1 MLDIRKLLMGIG
13 LGVAVVS
20 AGCAPKE
27 SEPAATT
34 ETEAAAPAADAAV
47 STPAPE
53 TAAPAETAPA
63 PEAAAPAAEAA
74 SAEGEHAA
82 VNEVTDA
89 SAPFGDDALVKDLA
103 PAGWKQT
110 GPIEHYNVAA
120 LYNKINGRSELY
132 MAYDV
137 LGLSWVS
144 FVQESNSDNFLDL
157 FVYDMRTPKSG
168 FGIYSVEREPGQTA
182 ASFGRMSYQT
192 GSNFYFWQGKYYG
205 YVNASR
211 QDDANTAA
219 AQAILTG
226 LMPRLVDT
234 GEAVDGLDWLPS
246 EGLIQDTVQYFKV
259 DAMSLDF
266 LDDTFAGMY
275 QHGDAKVRGFV
286 SRRASEEEAAG
297 IQTSFG
303 QYSKD
308 YANGAEPITVDGVEA
323 IMADWGGVFD
333 AAFHIGSTFAGITN
347 VEGKDNAQAALGMM
361 IKQIK
366 AQQK

>member
-1 MLDIRKLLMGIG
+1 MLDMRKLLMGIG
-13 LGVAVVS
+13 LGVAVIS

-27 SEPAATT
+27 SEPAAAT
-34 ETEAAAPAADAAV
+34 ETEATAAADAAV

-53 TAAPAETAPA
+53 AAAPTPESTPA
-63 PEAAAPAAEAA
+63 PEAAAPAAEAGH
-74 SAEGEHAA
+74 EDGHAA

-144 FVQESNSDNFLDL
+144 FVQESNNDNFLDL

-182 ASFGRMSYQT
+182 ANFGRMSYQT

-219 AQAILTG
+219 AQAILAG
-226 LMPRLVDT
+226 LMPRLQDT

-266 LDDTFAGMY
+266 LDNTFAGMY
-275 QHGDAKVRGFV
+275 QVGDAKVRGFV

-308 YANGAEPITVDGVEA
+308 YAEGAEAITIDGVETTV
-323 IMADWGGVFD
+323 ADWGDVFD
-333 AAFHIGSTFAGITN
+333 GAFHIGSTFAGITN
-347 VEGKDNAQAALGMM
+347 VEGKDNAQAALAMM